1 VLRRGPAQELVTF
14 TSTDEAGFPVYHT
27 NVMMAIGT
35 DVAVVCAESVPDA
48 RERERLLAALR
59 RHHHARP
66 APAPA
71 LHLRITSSSPY
82 PLHPVLLSMV
92 TAQEDAL
99 RVHAGACQGRQRAA
113 RRQRVPC
120 HLAARAPSG
129 GGAAA
134 GAVACA
140 GDRRAH
146 NDTL

>member
-35 DVAVVCAESVPDA
+35 DVAVVCAESVPEA

-92 TAQEDAL
+92 TAQGWRTPCACMRAHA
-99 RVHAGACQGRQRAA
+99 RVGSGPRAGSGC
-113 RRQRVPC
+113 RVTWP
-120 HLAARAPSG
+120 RVRP
-129 GGAAA
+129 
-134 GAVACA
+134 AVAA
-140 GDRRAH
+140 QQLAQ
-146 NDTL
+146 